1 MMTELVS
8 LDRHLMLLLNFDG
21 GKWIDTFWYTF
32 SDGRIWFPL
41 FAVCLFMLWKTCQG
55 TVRHKILFIIIF
67 SLILVAADQLSSGVI
82 KPLVGRLRP
91 SHDPAIDNMLHYVND
106 YHGGLHGFVSGHAT
120 NTVAITTWLWLIF
133 KDKRTRICMAIF
145 ALFTCYSRIYLG
157 VHYPGDIICGA
168 ILGFM
173 LAYFI
178 FMFTGK
184 YFTIGTYKR
193 PYLILIVLF
202 VTFFLIAI
210 YSTLKTFI
218 L

>member
-1 MMTELVS
+1 MVKELIS
-8 LDRHLMLLLNFDG
+8 LDRQVMLLLNFDG
-21 GKWIDTFWYTF
+21 GRWIDNFWYTF

-41 FAVCLFMLWKTCQG
+41 LAVCLFIQYKSCQG
-55 TVRHKILFIIIF
+55 TVRHRLIF
-67 SLILVAADQLSSGVI
+67 LLIFLLLLVASDQLSSDVI

-91 SHDPAIDNMLHYVND
+91 SHDPSIDHFLHYVND

-133 KDKRTRICMAIF
+133 KDKLTRICMVAF

-173 LAYFI
+173 LAYFT
-178 FMFTGK
+178 FKFTGK
-184 YFTIGTYKR
+184 YFTVSTQKR
-193 PYLILIVLF
+193 PNLILITLF
-202 VTFFLIAI
+202 ITLSLILI
-210 YSTLKTFI
+210 YSTFKTFMV
-218 L
+218 